1 MEDPTYYNEPSS
13 RDSDTESPADNLS
26 NSDAKLLRKFIEN
39 YETLPLL
46 WDQTHPDYCNK
57 FKRNAALGK
66 LLRIYIRLKPGATV
80 IDVKRKINS
89 LRSNYRKELKKIIAS
104 KSSGDSPDD
113 VYSPTS
119 WTFYALNFLDKI
131 EQPENSHQNNQYRL
145 VEIAY
150 EDYDVSKLKAERTTS
165 LSSIQQREK
174 HFSEPPRKK
183 KRLLGTISQQ
193 TELLQK
199 ACSFLESSEKPEENP
214 IIVKLWYEKLQ
225 NLDPLQRL
233 YAEKAI
239 NDILF
244 EASLGTL
251 ERNSVKI
258 NE

>member
-1 MEDPTYYNEPSS
+1 MKVEEIALEDLSWEQMETD
-13 RDSDTESPADNLS
+13 
-26 NSDAKLLRKFIEN
+26 
-39 YETLPLL
+39 
-46 WDQTHPDYCNK
+46 
-57 FKRNAALGK
+57 
-66 LLRIYIRLKPGATV
+66 
-80 IDVKRKINS
+80 
-89 LRSNYRKELKKIIAS
+89 S
-104 KSSGDSPDD
+104 KST
-113 VYSPTS
+113 TS
-119 WTFYALNFLDKI
+119 IDEDT
-131 EQPENSHQNNQYRL
+131 NNQQTCVL
-145 VEIAY
+145 KEDANIKSSSFKTEEVSLY